1 MKQTQVEIAVAYG
14 MRPEYQHILLAA
26 TLRIPHNVVD
36 SAAPGGCRLTG
47 AERAHGQRDGSVMV
61 ERLKNYIGGEWVEA
75 ETEDWSPVHNPATC
89 ELLAE
94 CPDSSAQDVDRAVQA
109 AQAAFEEWRSTP
121 VMERAQFM
129 HHFKNL
135 VEDRFDDIAEIV
147 VRENGKTLDEARGEV
162 RRGIESIDF
171 SIGVPFMMRNDGVE
185 DISSGIDETTIRQPV
200 GVFAAIT
207 PFNFPFMVPIWFLPT
222 AITCGNTFILKP
234 SPQTPLSMQITCE
247 LIDELDMPEGV
258 VNLVHGGVASAHA
271 VMEHPGVAGVS
282 FVGSS
287 PVAKIIY
294 ETCTRN
300 GKRVQAQ
307 GGAKNYIAVMPDA
320 DMEAS
325 VKNVLG
331 AAYGCAGQRCL
342 AAAVA
347 VGVGD
352 AYDRLRD
359 ELVKQV
365 AGLRVGY
372 GLEETS
378 QMGTVVSAQARE
390 RIVNMIGVG
399 EREGAKVSVDGREL
413 QVEGYEDGMF
423 VGPTILED
431 VTPDMTVAKEEIFGP
446 VLSLMRA
453 ESFDEAVE
461 LINRSHYGNGASIFT
476 SSGANA
482 REFKYRVN
490 AGNIGVNIGVAAPS
504 ASFPFGGQ
512 KDSFFGDLHG
522 QGRDSIDF
530 YTDRKVVIERWFQDE
545 RA

>member
-1 MKQTQVEIAVAYG
+1 
-14 MRPEYQHILLAA
+14 
-26 TLRIPHNVVD
+26 
-36 SAAPGGCRLTG
+36 
-47 AERAHGQRDGSVMV
+47 MV

-75 ETEDWSPVHNPATC
+75 GTSQWTPVHNPATC

-94 CPDSSAQDVDRAVQA
+94 CPESDAQDVDRAVA
-109 AQAAFEEWRSTP
+109 AARAAFDEWRSTP
-121 VMERAQFM
+121 VLERAQFM

-135 VEDRFDDIAEIV
+135 VEDRFDDLSEVV

-171 SIGVPFMMRNDGVE
+171 GIGVPFLMRNDGVE
-185 DISSGIDETTIRQPV
+185 DISSGIDETTVRQPV

-234 SPQTPLSMQITCE
+234 SPQTPLSMQLTCE
-247 LIDELDMPEGV
+247 LIDELDIPEGV
-258 VNLVHGGVASAHA
+258 VNLVHGGVTSAHA
-271 VMEHPGVAGVS
+271 IMEHPGVSGVS

-352 AYDRLRD
+352 AYDQLRD

-372 GLEETS
+372 GLDETT

-390 RIVNMIGVG
+390 RIVNMIGEG
-399 EREGAKVSVDGREL
+399 EREGARISLDGREL
-413 QVEGYEDGMF
+413 LVEGYEDGMF

-431 VTPDMTVAKEEIFGP
+431 VTPDMSVAQEEIFGP

-453 ESFDEAVE
+453 DSFDEAVD
-461 LINRSHYGNGASIFT
+461 LINRSNYGNAASIFT
-476 SSGANA
+476 SSGAHA

-522 QGRDSIDF
+522 QGMDSIDF
-530 YTDRKVVIERWFQDE
+530 FTDRKVVIERWF
-545 RA
+545 AG